1 MVKAVRAG
9 ASVRSVAVQ
18 FDVSVGDVAFW
29 VKRAQGKRLDRVDF
43 SDRPPGCARGWN
55 RTAVHVEQRI
65 VALRKSLR
73 EESILGEYGARA
85 IQAALQAEAKAKAE
99 GPSRATINRVLA
111 RHGLQDAVRRIRR
124 PAPPQGWYLPEVAA
138 GRAEVDCFDFVEDLK
153 IADGPLVDLLTA
165 KSLHGTLTDAWALK
179 HRSAKHT
186 VLCLRRRW
194 KRDGLPDY
202 AQFDNDTMFQGA
214 HQFAHAVGRISR
226 LCLQLGVI
234 PVFVPP
240 LEHGMQNTIESFNG
254 LWQAKVWQRHRM
266 RSVRELQRRSDE
278 YIAAR
283 RLRTQALAEAAPR
296 RRPLPARFKLN
307 LHAPL
312 RGLMIFIR
320 RTDETGHVHL
330 LGQRFAVSQDW
341 LHRLVRC
348 EVDFDH
354 HCIRCFALRR
364 RAPAEQPLLTTIA
377 YHRPDKP
384 FYGEL

>member
-1 MVKAVRAG
+1 
-9 ASVRSVAVQ
+9 
-18 FDVSVGDVAFW
+18 VSTVSLW
-29 VKRAQGKRLDRVDF
+29 VNRTIDQRLDRGAF
-43 SDRPPGCARGWN
+43 WSRKSGRAWN
-55 RTAVHVEQRI
+55 RTAACLEQRI
-65 VALRKSLR
+65 VALRRSLR
-73 EESILGEYGARA
+73 EESVLGEYGARA
-85 IQAALQAEAKAKAE
+85 IQAALKTERARVK
-99 GPSRATINRVLA
+99 PSLATINRVLA
-111 RHGLQDAVRRIRR
+111 RRGLQDAVHRIRR

-138 GRAEVDCFDFVEDLK
+138 GRAEIDCFDFVEDLK
-153 IADGPLVDLLTA
+153 IAEGPLVDLLTA

-179 HRSAKHT
+179 HRGAKHT

-202 AQFDNDTMFQGA
+202 AQFDNDTVFQGA
-214 HQFAHAVGRISR
+214 HQFPNAVGRISR
-226 LCLQLGVI
+226 LCLQLAVI
-234 PVFVPP
+234 PVFAPP

-296 RRPLPARFKLN
+296 RRPMPARFKLN

-320 RTDETGHVHL
+320 RTDETGHVDM
-330 LGQRFAVSQDW
+330 LGQRFAVSPNW
-341 LHRLVRC
+341 PHRLVRC

-354 HCIRCFALRR
+354 HCIRFFGLRR
-364 RAPAEQPLLTTIA
+364 RAPTEQPLLTTIT

-384 FYGEL
+384 FKGEL